1 MTLYCTS
8 VDKIIGRKPLPPGNN
23 VGASE
28 LGHGRCVRIRLL
40 ALRQNQ
46 HNIVSGGEGIHT
58 NNLVDACTKKGGVE
72 MVNPKQS

>member
-46 HNIVSGGEGIHT
+46 HNIVSGGRGFTPIILST
-58 NNLVDACTKKGGVE
+58 RVRKKGGS
-72 MVNPKQS
+72 KW